1 MLLPAWLL
9 LIMRLTKGTPRV
21 KVWIESDEG
30 SIFGPGIHTILAS
43 IIDHGSIS
51 EACRK
56 LGISY
61 RKAWLRIKRT
71 EDRLGISLL
80 EKNRGGTSGGGSEIT
95 PGGKELLDRYESY
108 LDEVQSHSQK
118 IYNKYFD

>member
-1 MLLPAWLL
+1 ML
-9 LIMRLTKGTPRV
+9 LIMRLIKARPRV
-21 KVWIESDEG
+21 KVWIESEEG
-30 SIFGPGIHTILAS
+30 SIFGPGLYTILIS
-43 IIDHGSIS
+43 IISQGSIS
-51 EACRK
+51 EACRE

-61 RKAWLRIKRT
+61 RKAWSRIKLS

-95 PGGKELLDRYESY
+95 PVGKELLDRYESY